1 MNNCEKPILRNL
13 EFSPREIF
21 LIFLPPERPPF
32 LYKVLPFLR
41 PIVYIFSRRV
51 SAVIQQLTKAGEIER
66 PQETYHIGE
75 ISGPHVI
82 SHTT

>member
-21 LIFLPPERPPF
+21 LIFLPPERPP
-32 LYKVLPFLR
+32 LLDKVSPFLR

-51 SAVIQQLTKAGEIER
+51 SAVIQQLTKASEIER

-75 ISGPHVI
+75 ISGPHI
-82 SHTT
+82 IG